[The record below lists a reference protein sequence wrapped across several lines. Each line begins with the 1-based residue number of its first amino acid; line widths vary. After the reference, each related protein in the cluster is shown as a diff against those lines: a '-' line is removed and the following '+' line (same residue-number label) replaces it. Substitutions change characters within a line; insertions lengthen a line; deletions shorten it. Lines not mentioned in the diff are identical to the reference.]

1 MFRKPEYP
9 ETRRVDMGRAPDI
22 SSLVPLT
29 PRVLLILWALADG
42 PQHGYRVLKIAEE
55 LGRGLVS
62 IGPAS
67 LYEAINTLRNR
78 GLIEQ
83 TTAPPDVDRDDAR
96 RRYFRLTSR
105 GHLLLK
111 TEANRL
117 AALGEDLRRA
127 GLADSGSTS

>member
-1 MFRKPEYP
+1 
-9 ETRRVDMGRAPDI
+9 MGREKDI

-29 PRVLLILWALADG
+29 PRVLLILWALAEG

-67 LYEAINTLRNR
+67 LYESINTLRNR
-78 GLIEQ
+78 GLIEH
-83 TTAPPDVDRDDAR
+83 TKAPPDADRDDAR
-96 RRYFRLTSR
+96 RRYFRLTTR
-105 GHLLLK
+105 GRALLRA
-111 TEANRL
+111 EANRL

-127 GLADSGSTS
+127 GFVDSASSS